1 MGGTLA
7 GSARIGYGWH
17 IPKFTF
23 LAHGSAMTP
32 LPYHQQIQQVL
43 HAVRQALGMEVAFV
57 SEFLQHRRWFHY
69 VDAEAIFQPVAPG
82 ASDPLD
88 DSYCQRV
95 VDGRLPALITDA
107 QQLTAARA
115 LPVTTALPI
124 GAHLSVPIRFSDG
137 EVFGTFCCF
146 SRQAD
151 PALSQRDLAVVQ
163 VFAALTG
170 QLLEAE
176 VRQARQ
182 QQAAR
187 TQVQAVLDQQAFE
200 VHYQPIVHIKEQR
213 IVGHEALTRFT
224 APPLRAP
231 DAWFR
236 QALACGLHVEL
247 ELAVMQR
254 AMRALPQLAP
264 GAYLS
269 LNVSPDTLAQPAV
282 TEWLRS
288 QPLAQLLLEVT
299 EHNPI
304 TDYDGLNQV
313 LAPLRQAGLR
323 LAVDDAGAGYASFRH
338 ILRLKPDIIKLD
350 ASLIQRIDSDRDS
363 RALAAALIRFA
374 EETGI
379 RVVAEGVE
387 TSAQLQQLQAMQV
400 NKVQG
405 YLMGRPAPLP
415 LQQSLFTDR

>member
-1 MGGTLA
+1 
-7 GSARIGYGWH
+7 
-17 IPKFTF
+17 
-23 LAHGSAMTP
+23 MTP
-32 LPYHQQIQQVL
+32 LAYHQQIQQVL
-43 HAVRQALGMEVAFV
+43 HAVRQALDMEVAFV

-69 VDAEAIFQPVAPG
+69 VDADAVFQPIAPG
-82 ASDPLD
+82 GSDPLD

-107 QQLTAARA
+107 QQLVAAQA
-115 LPVTTALPI
+115 LPVTAALPI
-124 GAHLSVPIRFSDG
+124 GAHLSVPIRFRDG

-146 SRQAD
+146 SRQANQ
-151 PALSQRDLAVVQ
+151 ALCERDLAVVQ

-187 TQVQAVLDQQAFE
+187 TQVQAVLDQQAFQ
-200 VHYQPIVHIKEQR
+200 VHYQPIVHVKEKR
-213 IVGHEALTRFT
+213 VVGHEALTRF
-224 APPLRAP
+224 AAEPLRPP

-236 QALACGLHVEL
+236 QALDCGLHAAL
-247 ELAVMQR
+247 ELAAMQR
-254 AMRALPQLAP
+254 AVQALPQLAP

-269 LNVSPDTLAQPAV
+269 LNVSPDSLVQPDVVAWLQAQP
-282 TEWLRS
+282 LR
-288 QPLAQLLLEVT
+288 QLVLEVT
-299 EHNPI
+299 EHNPVH
-304 TDYDGLNQV
+304 DYDDLNQV

-323 LAVDDAGAGYASFRH
+323 LAVDDAGAGFASFRH

-387 TSAQLQQLQAMQV
+387 NTAQLQQLQAMQV

-405 YLMGRPAPLP
+405 YLVGRPAPLP
-415 LQQSLFTDR
+415 LQQAIFNAC